1 MLKKLAILS
10 LVSLYCHF
18 LHFFIVQFK
27 CEFPDLD
34 PHTKNQDESTI
45 SDAFYVSKDE
55 SEGLV
60 YNPDELQNLNDNL
73 QHFMLFSDPHLLGP
87 NVNFFDK
94 LWHEHH
100 MKISYESARWNQRKT
115 FHEVM
120 ILGDIF
126 DWGMFLK
133 HGQEFDD
140 QVNHFHEI
148 FPNAHALLGNHDVAF
163 PVHTN
168 TYRISRMN
176 AAMGRRSLAE
186 VLTVSNQN
194 FVVLNSVGASG
205 DGSDISKEFDR
216 KLDSINRILFEDGL
230 KSEKVRA
237 SIINGTLNQTPN
249 NPILVQHFPLWRH
262 DDSICSTKPSDTANA
277 HDRFYVN
284 KPAREAVPAAI
295 SKNILEKIKPRIIF
309 SGHTHNWCLREFDR
323 NSVGNGKKMG
333 LKHPLFELSV
343 PSFSWRNRNNPS
355 YLMVS
360 VSDHG
365 IGWQKCFVP
374 RQSTIVGIY
383 VVTLLILFFVK
394 L

>member
-1 MLKKLAILS
+1 MKNLKKARLVNLS
-10 LVSLYCHF
+10 ETSSF
-18 LHFFIVQFK
+18 PTFF
-27 CEFPDLD
+27 
-34 PHTKNQDESTI
+34 
-45 SDAFYVSKDE
+45 
-55 SEGLV
+55 
-60 YNPDELQNLNDNL
+60 
-73 QHFMLFSDPHLLGP
+73 
-87 NVNFFDK
+87 
-94 LWHEHH
+94 
-100 MKISYESARWNQRKT
+100 
-115 FHEVM
+115 
-120 ILGDIF
+120 
-126 DWGMFLK
+126 
-133 HGQEFDD
+133 
-140 QVNHFHEI
+140 HFHT
-148 FPNAHALLGNHDVAF
+148 FALSPRALIHF
-163 PVHTN
+163 
-168 TYRISRMN
+168 Y
-176 AAMGRRSLAE
+176 
-186 VLTVSNQN
+186 LT
-194 FVVLNSVGASG
+194 F
-205 DGSDISKEFDR
+205 FT
-216 KLDSINRILFEDGL
+216 
-230 KSEKVRA
+230 
-237 SIINGTLNQTPN
+237 NGTLNQTPN

-383 VVTLLILFFVK
+383 VVALLILFFVK